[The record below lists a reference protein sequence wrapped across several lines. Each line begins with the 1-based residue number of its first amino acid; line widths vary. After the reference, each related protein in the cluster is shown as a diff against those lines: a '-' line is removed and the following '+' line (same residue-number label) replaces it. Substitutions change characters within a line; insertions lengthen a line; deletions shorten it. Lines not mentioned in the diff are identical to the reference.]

1 MADPRLPISDDDL
14 LVSDEPED
22 FGIFYDRHVRNV
34 LGYFA
39 RRTIDPEVAA
49 DLTAETFASAL
60 SARRRYKPGRAPAGA
75 WLFTIAARRL
85 SDYQRHGHVE
95 TRAQKALAMQR
106 VAVAAEDA
114 DMIKLLADD
123 VAISMLTE
131 LPGDQEVA
139 VRARVIDG
147 DDYDEIA
154 RREHVGQA
162 AVRQR
167 VSRGLATL
175 RGRIGGPR

>member
-1 MADPRLPISDDDL
+1 MAERRPPISDDDL
-14 LVSDEPED
+14 LVSDDPED

-34 LGYFA
+34 LAYFA
-39 RRTIDPEVAA
+39 RRTVNPDVAA

-60 SARRRYKPGRAPAGA
+60 TARRRYKPGKAPAGA
-75 WLFTIAARRL
+75 WLFAIAARRL

-95 TRAQKALAMQR
+95 ARAQRALAMRR
-106 VAVAAEDA
+106 VPVAAEDA
-114 DMIKLLADD
+114 DMIRLLADD

-131 LPGDQEVA
+131 LPGDQKVA
-139 VRARVIDG
+139 VRARVVDG
-147 DDYDEIA
+147 DDYAEIA
-154 RREHVGQA
+154 RREHVGEA

-175 RGRIGGPR
+175 RSRIGGPR